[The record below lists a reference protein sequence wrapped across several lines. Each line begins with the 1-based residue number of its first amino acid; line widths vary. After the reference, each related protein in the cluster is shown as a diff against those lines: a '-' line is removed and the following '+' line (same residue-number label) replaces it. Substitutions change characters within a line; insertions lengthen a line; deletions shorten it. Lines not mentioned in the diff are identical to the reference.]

1 MAKLN
6 AIWVDGTN
14 VRAQNDGYFTTHSM
28 TGRAA
33 RFSGHTAIGTQGEW
47 FQWSMPTPVIVDGV
61 RATVNKVFVM
71 YQTIGTAKVMA
82 VHVYD
87 AAVRIATF
95 ENLNFSGDHF
105 NQIDNCNAWA
115 IQQPHSMLYG
125 LGISVLVDFGPP
137 SKIGVPE
144 IQFFT
149 AGADFYTP

>member
-14 VRAQNDGYFTTHSM
+14 VRAQNEGYFITHQM

-47 FQWSMPTPVIVDGV
+47 FQWSMPTPVIIDGV
-61 RATVNKVFVM
+61 RATVNKIFVM
-71 YQTIGTAKVMA
+71 YQTLGTAKIKA
-82 VHVYD
+82 VHLYD
-87 AAVRIATF
+87 GAVRF
-95 ENLNFSGDHF
+95 ESFDNISYCGDHF
-105 NQIDNCNAWA
+105 ENIDNFNAWV
-115 IQQPHSMLYG
+115 IKKPHSMLYG
-125 LGISVLVDFGPP
+125 LGISVLVDFGPT